1 MTKKTKVSERPQ
13 KCGFYLA
20 YELANAN
27 LKTHIYWSIE
37 SDRKRN
43 GSNARTQEFLGQ
55 KCRSV

>member
-13 KCGFYLA
+13 KCGFYPI

-43 GSNARTQEFLGQ
+43 GSNA
-55 KCRSV
+55 